1 MKHSRLNKVG
11 NSATRQTFFGMYV
24 ERGKGILSAETSSS
38 SSSSPRGEKE
48 GLAKKR
54 KEIEEDIIAAT
65 KLGPQLPGVAQ
76 KIGIETNHRRFPL
89 KSGLHM
95 ISPLPKEAHYY
106 YYFVFS
112 RKALRGNKS
121 WATDSEI
128 SSFSPFP
135 FPEDLET

>member
-11 NSATRQTFFGMYV
+11 DSATRQTFFGMYV
-24 ERGKGILSAETSSS
+24 ERGAGGILSAETSSS
-38 SSSSPRGEKE
+38 SSSSSRGGKE

-89 KSGLHM
+89 KKWPAHDK
-95 ISPLPKEAHYY
+95 PLAK
-106 YYFVFS
+106 
-112 RKALRGNKS
+112 RGPLLLL
-121 WATDSEI
+121 
-128 SSFSPFP
+128 FR
-135 FPEDLET
+135 L